1 MKGEGGRGGD
11 RIRDRDRARGQ
22 GQGGDR
28 IRDRDRAR
36 GRDRGRDRI
45 RSLGPGT
52 DQGHSPLQ
60 LRF

>member
-11 RIRDRDRARGQ
+11 RIRDRDRARGRDR
-22 GQGGDR
+22 GGDR

-52 DQGHSPLQ
+52 GSGALSP
-60 LRF
+60 FN